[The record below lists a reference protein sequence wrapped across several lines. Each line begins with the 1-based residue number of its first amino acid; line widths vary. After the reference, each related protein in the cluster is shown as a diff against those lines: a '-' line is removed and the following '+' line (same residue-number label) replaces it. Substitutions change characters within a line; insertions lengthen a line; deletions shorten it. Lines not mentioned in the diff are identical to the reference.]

1 MGVLGYII
9 IALLIVVIILLIV
22 LISKSKG
29 KDDGQFLQFRREI
42 KADTEESSSA
52 LRREIS
58 ENITGMYKNLGDMVG
73 GNIERSGKGQ
83 SEQIKQMSEQL
94 LIRQQSLEKST
105 AERIAAVEKTIRE
118 SLDMLISEN
127 RRKLD
132 QMRETVDEKLSKT
145 LNDRISQSF
154 KQVSDQLTE
163 VYKGLGEMQNL
174 AAGVGDLKKVL
185 SNVKTRGILGEI
197 QLGSILSEILSTE
210 QYEENLKIKNEFVEF
225 AVKMP
230 GGGERPVYLPI
241 DAKFP
246 GDRYVKLIDAY
257 DTADKNLIEAAK
269 KEIATEIR
277 KMAKD
282 ISTKYIDPPNTTD
295 FAIMF
300 LPTEGLYAEVI
311 RMGLVEIL
319 QRDFKINIAGPTTMA
334 ALLNSLQMGFKT
346 LAIEKRSS
354 EVWDTLAKVKKEF
367 GNFEG
372 LLQKVR
378 KNISTAGD
386 DIDKLLTTRTNV
398 MLRNLRNV
406 ATLEEESS
414 IAAIDEN
421 SSDID

>member
-1 MGVLGYII
+1 MGILGYII
-9 IALLIVVIILLIV
+9 IGLLIVVIILLIV
-22 LISKSKG
+22 LISKSGG
-29 KDDGQFLQFRREI
+29 KDDGQLLQFRREI
-42 KADTEESSSA
+42 KADTDEGNRA
-52 LRREIS
+52 LRGEIS
-58 ENITGMYKNLGDMVG
+58 ESITGMYKNLGEMIG

-83 SEQIKQMSEQL
+83 SEQIRQMSEQL
-94 LIRQQSLEKST
+94 SIRQQQLEKST

-145 LNDRISQSF
+145 LNERISQSF

-197 QLGSILSEILSTE
+197 QLGSILSEILSPE
-210 QYEENLKIKNEFVEF
+210 QYDENLKIKNEFVEF

-230 GGGERPVYLPI
+230 GGGDRPVYLPI

-257 DTADKNLIEAAK
+257 DTADKVLIEAAK

-295 FAIMF
+295 FAVMF

-367 GNFEG
+367 EKFEG
-372 LLQKVR
+372 LLQKAR
-378 KNISTAGD
+378 KKISDAGD
-386 DIDKLLTTRTNV
+386 DIDTLLTTRTNV

-406 ATLEEESS
+406 ATLEEVSG
-414 IAAIDEN
+414 IAVIDEN
-421 SSDID
+421 IDTNE

>member
-1 MGVLGYII
+1 MDFLLYII
-9 IALLIVVIILLIV
+9 IGLLIAVIILLIV
-22 LISKSKG
+22 LLSKSGG
-29 KDDGQFLQFRREI
+29 KDDGQFLQFRREV
-42 KADTEESSSA
+42 KADIDEGNSA

-58 ENITGMYKNLGDMVG
+58 ENISGGYENLGKIVNMSV
-73 GNIERSGKGQ
+73 EQSGKGQ
-83 SEQIKQMSEQL
+83 NEQIRQMSEQL

-105 AERIAAVEKTIRE
+105 ADRIAAVEKTIKE
-118 SLDMLISEN
+118 SLESLQSEN

-145 LNDRISQSF
+145 LNERISQSF

-163 VYKGLGEMQNL
+163 VYKGLGEMQSL

-197 QLGSILSEILSTE
+197 QLGSILSEIMSGE
-210 QYEENLKIKNEFVEF
+210 QYVENLKIKNEFVEF

-230 GGGERPVYLPI
+230 GGDKPVYLPI

-246 GDRYVKLIDAY
+246 GDRYVKLVDAY
-257 DTADKNLIEAAK
+257 DTADKVLIEAAK
-269 KEIATEIR
+269 KEIASEIR

-295 FAIMF
+295 FAVMF

-311 RMGLVEIL
+311 RMGLVEVL

-367 GNFEG
+367 EKFEG
-372 LLQKVR
+372 LLKKAR
-378 KNISTAGD
+378 DKISGAGK
-386 DIDKLLTTRTNV
+386 DIDDLLTTRTNV
-398 MLRNLRNV
+398 MIRSLRNV
-406 ATLEEESS
+406 ETLEGDSGLTP
-414 IAAIDEN
+414 IDEN
-421 SSDID
+421 VDTNE